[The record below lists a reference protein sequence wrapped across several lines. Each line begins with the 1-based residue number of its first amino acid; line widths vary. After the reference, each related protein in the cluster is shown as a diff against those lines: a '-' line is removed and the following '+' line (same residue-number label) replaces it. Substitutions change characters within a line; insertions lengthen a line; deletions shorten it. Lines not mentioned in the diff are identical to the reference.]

1 MSLFWG
7 FLTFGAILLTISE
20 MLTAPAGRVFPLLPA
35 DNERITG
42 RCAHASSVEQSA
54 LNTDK
59 SSKFDSA
66 LPRLFGEGE
75 VASQMMSC

>member
-1 MSLFWG
+1 
-7 FLTFGAILLTISE
+7 

-35 DNERITG
+35 DNERITV
-42 RCAHASSVEQSA
+42 HVSSVEQSA

>member
-1 MSLFWG
+1 
-7 FLTFGAILLTISE
+7 

-35 DNERITG
+35 DNKRITVQV
-42 RCAHASSVEQSA
+42 SSVEQSA